1 MGGTAFVI
9 PIEEKYSRSLL
20 QLIGVDNPISI
31 HISEP
36 FAHSWKGR
44 HFVFT
49 HVVSHRER
57 KIMYGWVS
65 ASGSHRF
72 ATKNYITWQWLF
84 HLMAGRAVRVIFL
97 TFILQLLN
105 DASFSLPVV

>member
-9 PIEEKYSRSLL
+9 PIEEKYSRSFL

-44 HFVFT
+44 RFVFA
-49 HVVSHRER
+49 HVASHWEG
-57 KIMYGWVS
+57 KIMDV
-65 ASGSHRF
+65 
-72 ATKNYITWQWLF
+72 
-84 HLMAGRAVRVIFL
+84 
-97 TFILQLLN
+97 
-105 DASFSLPVV
+105 